1 MPAKQRALN
10 QHLSWATRK
19 AQLQQITQWQ
29 LNGAV
34 AIRTPHSGQSA
45 SLAWQQHQYTY
56 QIDVF
61 GPLGAGRATLNG
73 DADGVTL
80 LDNGKRYQSP
90 TTEILMQ
97 KILGWHIPVSNLYFW
112 IRGLPAPHLKSISKF
127 DAYHHLVQLKQQAW
141 EITYQQYT
149 GVNGID
155 LPRKLTLQ
163 AQNMKIKFVISNWAL
178 LK

>member
-1 MPAKQRALN
+1 MPAKQGALN
-10 QHLSWATRK
+10 QSLPWKTRK

-45 SLAWQQHQYTY
+45 SLVWQQHQHTY

-73 DADGVTL
+73 DANGVTL
-80 LDNGKRYQSP
+80 LDNGKRYQGP
-90 TTEILMQ
+90 TAETLMQ
-97 KILGWHIPVSNLYFW
+97 KLLGWHVPVSNLYFW
-112 IRGLPAPHLKSISKF
+112 IRGLPAPGLKSTHKF
-127 DAYHHLVQLKQQAW
+127 DAYHHLLQLKQQGW

-149 GVNGID
+149 GINGID
-155 LPRKLTLQ
+155 LPSKLTLQ
-163 AQNMKIKFVISNWAL
+163 AQNMKIKFVISQWEII
-178 LK
+178 